1 MSKKLCPV
9 CMTNTMNW
17 ASQSCSSCRAAALG
31 AFKTAGKTQQ
41 SIATALQIPAPT
53 LEQIVERDRAKAR
66 ERGEQMGTQA
76 RYKEALKHA
85 ERLQAELDAV
95 LEMQRAAEPT
105 LQITPKFSSG
115 QSEGT
120 VVTPASD
127 WHLEELVGAEVNG
140 LNTFSPEIAEQRAKE
155 FFQHSL
161 RLVRL
166 LEQDIKIPH
175 WVLPLLGDFIT
186 NEIHGSENTEKNA
199 MAPIEAIITAQNWI
213 ISGLDFLLNN
223 SKQVFTIP
231 CHSGNHARTTK
242 TTHFSAE
249 NGHSLEYFMYRNLA
263 MRYAGEPRVTF
274 ILPTGIHSYLDIYDR
289 TLRFHH
295 GHAVKYGGG
304 VGGIYIPVNKAIA
317 QWNKGRYADL
327 DVFGHFHQDR
337 DGGNFICNSSLI
349 GYNGFAMSIKADFEQ
364 PSQTLFLEDKK
375 RGRTCKWPI
384 LFTV

>member
-1 MSKKLCPV
+1 
-9 CMTNTMNW
+9 MNW
-17 ASQSCSSCRAAALG
+17 VSQSCMQCRLDH
-31 AFKTAGKTQQ
+31 FKGQKT
-41 SIATALQIPAPT
+41 TEETPVTPPET
-53 LEQIVERDRAKAR
+53 LTQIVDKDRSKIR
-66 ERGEQMGTQA
+66 ERTATTSANA
-76 RYKEALKHA
+76 RYREALKHT
-85 ERLQAELDAV
+85 ERLQAELDA
-95 LEMQRAAEPT
+95 A
-105 LQITPKFSSG
+105 LQLQQAPVERLSITPKHSSG

-127 WHLEELVGAEVNG
+127 WHIEELVGAEVNG
-140 LNTFSPEIAEQRAKE
+140 LNKFNPEIAEKRVKE

-166 LEQDIKIPH
+166 LEQDIKVPH

-186 NEIHGSENTEKNA
+186 NDIHGAESSEKNA
-199 MAPIEAIITAQNWI
+199 MPPIEAILTAQNWI
-213 ISGLDFLLNN
+213 ISGIDFLLNN
-223 SKQVFTIP
+223 SRQQFTIP

-249 NGHSLEYFMYRNLA
+249 NGHSLEYFMYANLA
-263 MRYAGEPRVTF
+263 QRYASEPRVTF
-274 ILPTGIHSYLDIYDR
+274 MLPTGIHSYLDIYER

-317 QWNKGRYADL
+317 QWNKGRHADL

-337 DGGNFICNSSLI
+337 DGGNFICNGSLI
-349 GYNGFAMSIKADFEQ
+349 GYNGFAMSIKADFAQ